1 MQELA
6 ELPLHLFEARYV
18 ELARR
23 AERHGQFGYAE
34 TLQRR
39 KGGRGMLV
47 SARNFRWM
55 GPQGPVVVF
64 AKPLQRFR
72 VVALRHEAMKEG
84 EPLYTARVQLLADR
98 DLSRMRA
105 GDKSSSGIYGHLAP

>member
-1 MQELA
+1 M
-6 ELPLHLFEARYV
+6 